1 MSEGTY
7 WDKLV
12 RNVVELIIPLG
23 GEDVFAV
30 AEEVE
35 DLVDYAV
42 VQDGGDALVNWSIP
56 VSQRPYCIG

>member
-42 VQDGGDALVNWSIP
+42 VQDGRDTLVGLNTS
-56 VSQRPYCIG
+56 V

>member
-42 VQDGGDALVNWSIP
+42 VQDGGDALVNWNIP
-56 VSQRPYCIG
+56 VSQRPYYMR

>member
-1 MSEGTY
+1 VSEGTY
-7 WDKLV
+7 WGKLV
-12 RNVVELIIPLG
+12 CNVVEFIIPLG

-42 VQDGGDALVNWSIP
+42 VEDGGDALVGFKI
-56 VSQRPYCIG
+56 RLAT